1 MVMNPQDEQ
10 MNKPRG
16 GLLGLFDK
24 AMKADEDT
32 GLSPLQNFAA
42 ALDPLILKDL
52 RGGEGIRQQGVQR
65 AATMSKNKTVDML
78 RQQGRNDLAD
88 AVMNRTIGPKEAFS
102 VMQSEKAA
110 DTAFQRQKDLAAF
123 SAGLKAPAA
132 PKLYSEFAKLN
143 ADLQAG
149 NISKDQYNASVQS
162 FLNKNKMSIRPFR
175 DINRKKTKVVTVG
188 SVKIGGDNPISVQSM
203 TNTLTTDIEATINQ
217 INQITEAGGDLVRVS
232 CPDKES
238 TQALKKII
246 APKKNLSFSENF
258 FHMCFGKVP
267 EKEIVKAF
275 DVSLILYAE
284 HSFNVSTFTARTI
297 TSSLSDIHGA
307 ITGAIASLKGPLH
320 GGANEEVMHMMK
332 KIKKPENALKWIN
345 NALKNKEVVM
355 GFGHRVYKSG
365 DSRVPTM
372 REYFGKVAK
381 IKKDKTFEKI
391 YDIVEK
397 VMIKK
402 KNIHPNVD
410 YPTGPTYHLMGFD
423 TDFFT
428 PIFVISRITGW
439 SAHIMEQHAANKLIR
454 PLAKYKGSKHRTVM
468 QLNQR

>member
-1 MVMNPQDEQ
+1 MSDDI
-10 MNKPRG
+10 KK
-16 GLLGLFDK
+16 GLLGIIV
-24 AMKADEDT
+24 DET
-32 GLSPLQNFAA
+32 EISKVMPEINSLTYRGYAA
-42 ALDPLILKDL
+42 QDLCARCDFEEVAYLILNKEL
-52 RGGEGIRQQGVQR
+52 PNKKQLKEFKKELSKEI
-65 AATMSKNKTVDML
+65 TLSKNLIDILKKIPKNSHPMDVART
-78 RQQGRNDLAD
+78 
-88 AVMNRTIGPKEAFS
+88 AVS
-102 VMQSEKAA
+102 VMGLEDKETKDNSPKANLRKA
-110 DTAFQRQKDLAAF
+110 IRIFAKTPTALAAF
-123 SAGLKAPAA
+123 YRL
-132 PKLYSEFAKLN
+132 
-143 ADLQAG
+143 
-149 NISKDQYNASVQS
+149 
-162 FLNKNKMSIRPFR
+162 
-175 DINRKKTKVVTVG
+175 RKG
-188 SVKIGGDNPISVQSM
+188 
-203 TNTLTTDIEATINQ
+203 
-217 INQITEAGGDLVRVS
+217 
-232 CPDKES
+232 
-238 TQALKKII
+238 KKII
-246 APKKNLSFSENF
+246 APKKKFGFSENF

-267 EKEIVKAF
+267 NKEIVKAF

-332 KIKKPENALKWIN
+332 KIKKPENALKWITK
-345 NALKNKEVVM
+345 ALKNKDVVM

-372 REYFGKVAK
+372 REYFKRVAI

-397 VMIKK
+397 VMIKE
-402 KNIHPNVD
+402 KNIYPNVD

-454 PLAKYKGSKHRTVM
+454 PLASYKGNKHRQVI

>member
-1 MVMNPQDEQ
+1 MSDDI
-10 MNKPRG
+10 KK
-16 GLLGLFDK
+16 GLLGIVV
-24 AMKADEDT
+24 DET
-32 GLSPLQNFAA
+32 EVSKVMPEINSLTYRGYAA
-42 ALDPLILKDL
+42 QDLCAKCKFEEVAYLILNGELPNKKQLKKFENQERKERKLSKTLLEDIKRFPKKAHPMDVARTAVSIMGLEDKDTKDNSPKANMEKVM
-52 RGGEGIRQQGVQR
+52 RIF
-65 AATMSKNKTVDML
+65 AKTPV
-78 RQQGRNDLAD
+78 A
-88 AVMNRTIGPKEAFS
+88 
-102 VMQSEKAA
+102 
-110 DTAFQRQKDLAAF
+110 LAAF
-123 SAGLKAPAA
+123 YRA
-132 PKLYSEFAKLN
+132 
-143 ADLQAG
+143 
-149 NISKDQYNASVQS
+149 
-162 FLNKNKMSIRPFR
+162 
-175 DINRKKTKVVTVG
+175 RKG
-188 SVKIGGDNPISVQSM
+188 
-203 TNTLTTDIEATINQ
+203 
-217 INQITEAGGDLVRVS
+217 
-232 CPDKES
+232 
-238 TQALKKII
+238 KKII
-246 APKKNLSFSENF
+246 PPKKNLSFSENF

-267 EKEIVKAF
+267 NKDIVKAF

-320 GGANEEVMHMMK
+320 GGANEEVMHMMN
-332 KIKKPENALKWIN
+332 KIKKPENALNWIN
-345 NALKNKEVVM
+345 KALDNKDVVM

-381 IKKDKTFEKI
+381 IKKDKKFEKI

-397 VMIKK
+397 VMIER

-439 SAHIMEQHAANKLIR
+439 SAHIIEQHAANKLIR
-454 PLAKYKGSKHRTVM
+454 PLASYKGSQHRKVI

>member
-1 MVMNPQDEQ
+1 MSDDI
-10 MNKPRG
+10 KK
-16 GLLGLFDK
+16 GLLGIVV
-24 AMKADEDT
+24 DET
-32 GLSPLQNFAA
+32 EVSKVMPEINSLTYRGYAA
-42 ALDPLILKDL
+42 QDLCEYCRFEEVAYLILNKDL
-52 RGGEGIRQQGVQR
+52 PNSIEL
-65 AATMSKNKTVDML
+65 KNFEKEE
-78 RQQGRNDLAD
+78 RNNRELTKNLYEIIKHMPKRSHPMDVART
-88 AVMNRTIGPKEAFS
+88 AVS
-102 VMQSEKAA
+102 VMGLEDKETTDSSSEANMRKALRIFA
-110 DTAFQRQKDLAAF
+110 KTPTALAAF
-123 SAGLKAPAA
+123 
-132 PKLYSEFAKLN
+132 YR
-143 ADLQAG
+143 
-149 NISKDQYNASVQS
+149 
-162 FLNKNKMSIRPFR
+162 IR
-175 DINRKKTKVVTVG
+175 KG
-188 SVKIGGDNPISVQSM
+188 
-203 TNTLTTDIEATINQ
+203 
-217 INQITEAGGDLVRVS
+217 
-232 CPDKES
+232 
-238 TQALKKII
+238 KKII
-246 APKKNLSFSENF
+246 KPKKNLTFAENF
-258 FHMCFGKVP
+258 FYMCFGKVP
-267 EKEIVKAF
+267 QKEIVKAF

-320 GGANEEVMHMMK
+320 GGANEEVMHMMNT
-332 KIKKPENALKWIN
+332 IKKPENALKWIN

-372 REYFGKVAK
+372 RKYFGKVAK
-381 IKKDKTFEKI
+381 LKKDKKFEKI

-454 PLAKYKGSKHRTVM
+454 PLASYKGSKHRKVM

>member
-1 MVMNPQDEQ
+1 MSDEI
-10 MNKPRG
+10 KK
-16 GLLGLFDK
+16 GLLGIVV
-24 AMKADEDT
+24 DET
-32 GLSPLQNFAA
+32 EVSKVMPEINSLTYRGYAA
-42 ALDPLILKDL
+42 QDLCAKCKFEEVAYLILNGELPTKKQLKKFEKEERKERKLSKTLIDDIKKFPKKAHPMDVARTAVSIMGLEDKETKDNSPKANM
-52 RGGEGIRQQGVQR
+52 R
-65 AATMSKNKTVDML
+65 K
-78 RQQGRNDLAD
+78 
-88 AVMNRTIGPKEAFS
+88 VMRIFAKMPVA
-102 VMQSEKAA
+102 
-110 DTAFQRQKDLAAF
+110 LAAF
-123 SAGLKAPAA
+123 YRA
-132 PKLYSEFAKLN
+132 
-143 ADLQAG
+143 
-149 NISKDQYNASVQS
+149 
-162 FLNKNKMSIRPFR
+162 
-175 DINRKKTKVVTVG
+175 RKG
-188 SVKIGGDNPISVQSM
+188 
-203 TNTLTTDIEATINQ
+203 
-217 INQITEAGGDLVRVS
+217 
-232 CPDKES
+232 
-238 TQALKKII
+238 KKII
-246 APKKNLSFSENF
+246 PPKSKLSFSENF

-267 EKEIVKAF
+267 NKEIVKAF

-320 GGANEEVMHMMK
+320 GGANEEVMHMMN

-345 NALKNKEVVM
+345 KALDNKDVVM

-381 IKKDKTFEKI
+381 IKKDKKFEKI

-397 VMIKK
+397 VMIDR

-439 SAHIMEQHAANKLIR
+439 SAHIIEQHAANKLIR
-454 PLAKYKGSKHRTVM
+454 PLASYKGSKHRRVL

>member
-1 MVMNPQDEQ
+1 MSEDI
-10 MNKPRG
+10 KK
-16 GLLGLFDK
+16 GLLGIVV
-24 AMKADEDT
+24 DET
-32 GLSPLQNFAA
+32 EVSKVMPEINSLTYRGYAA
-42 ALDPLILKDL
+42 QDLCAKCKFEEVAYLILNGELPNKKQLKQFENQERKERKLSKTILEDIKRFPKKAHPMDVARTAVSIMGLEDSETKDNSPKANMKKVM
-52 RGGEGIRQQGVQR
+52 RIF
-65 AATMSKNKTVDML
+65 AKTPV
-78 RQQGRNDLAD
+78 A
-88 AVMNRTIGPKEAFS
+88 
-102 VMQSEKAA
+102 
-110 DTAFQRQKDLAAF
+110 LAAF
-123 SAGLKAPAA
+123 
-132 PKLYSEFAKLN
+132 YR
-143 ADLQAG
+143 
-149 NISKDQYNASVQS
+149 V
-162 FLNKNKMSIRPFR
+162 
-175 DINRKKTKVVTVG
+175 RKG
-188 SVKIGGDNPISVQSM
+188 
-203 TNTLTTDIEATINQ
+203 
-217 INQITEAGGDLVRVS
+217 
-232 CPDKES
+232 
-238 TQALKKII
+238 KKII
-246 APKKNLSFSENF
+246 SPKKGLSFSENF

-267 EKEIVKAF
+267 NKDIVKAF

-320 GGANEEVMHMMK
+320 GGANEEVMHMMN
-332 KIKKPENALKWIN
+332 KIKKPENALNWIN
-345 NALKNKEVVM
+345 KALDNKDVVM

-381 IKKDKTFEKI
+381 IKKDKKFEKI

-397 VMIKK
+397 VMIER

-454 PLAKYKGSKHRTVM
+454 PLASYKGSQHRKVV

>member
-1 MVMNPQDEQ
+1 MSEDIKKGLMGVTVDETAISKVMPEINSLTYRGYAAQDLCANCKFEEV
-10 MNKPRG
+10 
-16 GLLGLFDK
+16 
-24 AMKADEDT
+24 AY
-32 GLSPLQNFAA
+32 
-42 ALDPLILKDL
+42 LILNGELPNKKQLKDFE
-52 RGGEGIRQQGVQR
+52 REESKERKI
-65 AATMSKNKTVDML
+65 SKNLVNAIKNIPKNAHPMDVART
-78 RQQGRNDLAD
+78 
-88 AVMNRTIGPKEAFS
+88 AVSIMGLEDKDTRDNSPKANMRK
-102 VMQSEKAA
+102 VMRIFAKMPVA
-110 DTAFQRQKDLAAF
+110 LAAF
-123 SAGLKAPAA
+123 
-132 PKLYSEFAKLN
+132 Y
-143 ADLQAG
+143 
-149 NISKDQYNASVQS
+149 
-162 FLNKNKMSIRPFR
+162 RT
-175 DINRKKTKVVTVG
+175 RKG
-188 SVKIGGDNPISVQSM
+188 
-203 TNTLTTDIEATINQ
+203 
-217 INQITEAGGDLVRVS
+217 
-232 CPDKES
+232 
-238 TQALKKII
+238 KKII
-246 APKKNLSFSENF
+246 SPKKKLSFSENF

-267 EKEIVKAF
+267 NKDIVKAF

-320 GGANEEVMHMMK
+320 GGANEEVMHMMN

-345 NALKNKEVVM
+345 KALNNKDVVM

-381 IKKDKTFEKI
+381 IKKDKKFEKI

-397 VMIKK
+397 VMIEK

-439 SAHIMEQHAANKLIR
+439 SAHIFEQHAANKLIR
-454 PLAKYKGSKHRTVM
+454 PLASYNGNKYRKVVNLKKR
-468 QLNQR
+468 

>member
-1 MVMNPQDEQ
+1 MSDEI
-10 MNKPRG
+10 KK
-16 GLLGLFDK
+16 GLLGIVV
-24 AMKADEDT
+24 DET
-32 GLSPLQNFAA
+32 EVSKVMPEINSLTYRGYAA
-42 ALDPLILKDL
+42 QDLCAKCKFEEVAYLILNGELPNKKQLNNFEKQERQERKISKTLLDDIKKFPKKAHPMDVARTTVSIMGLEDKDTKDNSQKANMQKVM
-52 RGGEGIRQQGVQR
+52 RIF
-65 AATMSKNKTVDML
+65 AKTPV
-78 RQQGRNDLAD
+78 A
-88 AVMNRTIGPKEAFS
+88 
-102 VMQSEKAA
+102 
-110 DTAFQRQKDLAAF
+110 LAAF
-123 SAGLKAPAA
+123 YRS
-132 PKLYSEFAKLN
+132 
-143 ADLQAG
+143 
-149 NISKDQYNASVQS
+149 
-162 FLNKNKMSIRPFR
+162 
-175 DINRKKTKVVTVG
+175 RK
-188 SVKIGGDNPISVQSM
+188 S
-203 TNTLTTDIEATINQ
+203 
-217 INQITEAGGDLVRVS
+217 
-232 CPDKES
+232 
-238 TQALKKII
+238 KKII
-246 APKKNLSFSENF
+246 PPKKNLSFSENF

-267 EKEIVKAF
+267 NKEIVKAF

-320 GGANEEVMHMMK
+320 GGANEEVMHMMN

-345 NALKNKEVVM
+345 KALDNKDVIM

-381 IKKDKTFEKI
+381 IKKDKKFEKI

-397 VMIKK
+397 VMIEK

-439 SAHIMEQHAANKLIR
+439 SAHIIEQYAANKLIR
-454 PLAKYKGSKHRTVM
+454 PLASYKGSKHRKVVP
-468 QLNQR
+468 LNQR

>member
-1 MVMNPQDEQ
+1 MSDDI
-10 MNKPRG
+10 KK
-16 GLLGLFDK
+16 GLLGIVV
-24 AMKADEDT
+24 DET
-32 GLSPLQNFAA
+32 EVSKVMPEINSLTYRGYAA
-42 ALDPLILKDL
+42 QDLCAACRFEEVAYLILNKDL
-52 RGGEGIRQQGVQR
+52 PNSIQLKKFEDEEKNSREL
-65 AATMSKNKTVDML
+65 SKNLYEIIKHMPKKSHPMDVART
-78 RQQGRNDLAD
+78 
-88 AVMNRTIGPKEAFS
+88 AVS
-102 VMQSEKAA
+102 VMGLEDKETSDSTPEANMRKALRIFA
-110 DTAFQRQKDLAAF
+110 KTPTALAAF
-123 SAGLKAPAA
+123 
-132 PKLYSEFAKLN
+132 YR
-143 ADLQAG
+143 
-149 NISKDQYNASVQS
+149 
-162 FLNKNKMSIRPFR
+162 IR
-175 DINRKKTKVVTVG
+175 KG
-188 SVKIGGDNPISVQSM
+188 
-203 TNTLTTDIEATINQ
+203 
-217 INQITEAGGDLVRVS
+217 
-232 CPDKES
+232 
-238 TQALKKII
+238 KKII
-246 APKKNLSFSENF
+246 KPKQTLTFAENF
-258 FHMCFGKVP
+258 FYMCFGKVP
-267 EKEIVKAF
+267 QKEIVKAF

-320 GGANEEVMHMMK
+320 GGANEEVMHMMN

-345 NALKNKEVVM
+345 NALKNKDVVM

-381 IKKDKTFEKI
+381 IKKDKKFEKI

-397 VMIKK
+397 VMIKE

-454 PLAKYKGSKHRTVM
+454 PLAKYKGNKHRKVM
-468 QLNQR
+468 KLNYR